1 MLLLALTLAAGT
13 AAADTA
19 ALSTP
24 SPAPATAVAGM
35 VAVHRQPAIPIVALR
50 LSLLADDPPGYAG
63 AGHLLQHLL
72 LPSLRE
78 QVQRVGGEVQ
88 ITRGADA
95 VVYTVVGPASELDY
109 LAGVLR
115 STLRQPSFSESQ
127 LVAAQRELRDERN
140 AEWETASGHVR
151 ALLRGRLFPE
161 ELSPA
166 GTSGSAERF
175 TPEALRSLWAGMY
188 RPERVS
194 VVAVGDVQVGRVR
207 DAFARLPAA
216 PEGEAAGALAD
227 TVPAAPPVS
236 PEATR
241 GWIGLGW
248 SAADADPAAV
258 TVAAR
263 LLRDHLR
270 ERLPSA
276 AVEAEHWWTRQ
287 GQSLAVVVAAQP
299 AGLPAARRAV
309 GASLASLGESL
320 DAARVREAAAGVR
333 RDMLFY
339 ARRPERMADVV
350 GQFIDRAGQADAAQ
364 RFYADVERVDED
376 AVRAVL
382 AQLADRTPAAI
393 DIPPQK
399 IIPRTP

>member
-19 ALSTP
+19 ALS
-24 SPAPATAVAGM
+24 SLPAPANAVAGM

-72 LPSLRE
+72 LPSLLE

-115 STLRQPSFSESQ
+115 STLRQPSVGEAQ
-127 LVAAQRELRDERN
+127 LVAAQRELRDERG
-140 AEWETASGHVR
+140 AEWETAAGHVR

-161 ELSPA
+161 DLSPA
-166 GTSGSAERF
+166 GTPASAERF
-175 TPEALRSLWAGMY
+175 TPEAVQALWAAMY

-216 PEGEAAGALAD
+216 PEGTAAEALAD
-227 TVPAAPPVS
+227 TVSAAPPAP

-276 AVEAEHWWTRQ
+276 SVEAEHWWTRQ
-287 GQSLAVVVAAQP
+287 GQALALVVAAQP

-320 DAARVREAAAGVR
+320 DAGRVREAAAGVR

-382 AQLADRTPAAI
+382 AQLAGGTPAAV
-393 DIPPQK
+393 DVPPQK
-399 IIPRTP
+399 IITRTP

>member
-19 ALSTP
+19 ALSPT
-24 SPAPATAVAGM
+24 PAPADAVAGM

-72 LPSLRE
+72 LPSLRD

-95 VVYTVVGPASELDY
+95 IVYTVVGPASELDY

-115 STLRQPSFSESQ
+115 STLRQPSFSEAQ

-151 ALLRGRLFPE
+151 ALLRARLFPE

-166 GTSGSAERF
+166 GTPGAAERF
-175 TPEALRSLWAGMY
+175 SAETVRGAWAGMY

-216 PEGEAAGALAD
+216 PEGEAAVALAD

-241 GWIGLGW
+241 GWLGLGW

-258 TVAAR
+258 TVTAR

-287 GQSLAVVVAAQP
+287 GQSLGVVVAAQP
-299 AGLPAARRAV
+299 AGLAAARRAV
-309 GASLASLGESL
+309 GGSLASLGESL

-333 RDMLFY
+333 RDMLFF

-350 GQFIDRAGQADAAQ
+350 GQFIDRAGRADAAQ

-382 AQLADRTPAAI
+382 AQLADRAPAAV